1 MNDWKKHKDFKRHEG
16 YFGGLTGKIMDKL
29 SEEERSIPENEG
41 FGVPENYFES
51 LNERIKNR
59 VEPNETKVVQL
70 HSYRRYWVAAASIA
84 AIFLLAVLIPWKGTD
99 ASSFDA
105 LASADI
111 EAYLDEGNLEELS
124 SYDLA
129 EYIPE
134 ESLEESSLLEDSVEE
149 ENIMDYLDDA
159 IEDIDDLNLEY
170 DEE

>member
-1 MNDWKKHKDFKRHEG
+1 MNDWKKHKGFKTPEG
-16 YFGGLTGKIMDKL
+16 YFEGLTGRIMDKL

-41 FGVPENYFES
+41 FGVPDNYFDS
-51 LNERIKNR
+51 LDERIKDR
-59 VEPNETKVVQL
+59 LEPKETKVVQL

-84 AIFLLAVLIPWKGTD
+84 AIFLLAVLIPWKSNDVT
-99 ASSFDA
+99 SFDA

-111 EAYLDEGNLEELS
+111 EAYLDEGNIELS
-124 SYDLA
+124 SYELA

-134 ESLEESSLLEDSVEE
+134 ERLEESSLLEESIEE
-149 ENIMDYLDDA
+149 ENIMDYLDDT